1 MTTKRCFAALLT
13 MIGCWLGP
21 QAQAQDKLP
30 VPPGGDPALACGQ
43 VPDGRAYWTEY
54 AYCNRPVLGPA
65 KAKGLIFWSH
75 GVSGNLPSYKAAIAT
90 FLPKMIAAGWDVIR
104 INRNSLYERCGGG
117 GAGSISQCWDGGG
130 TKHVKDL
137 LERARQARAAGY
149 QRVVAAGQSFG
160 GAISVE
166 ANAAAPDLFYA
177 MLAFSP
183 GHGSDAGGGSTASY
197 YNLDRQI
204 LDVVGR
210 QKSGRI
216 VVSFPA
222 DDQYH
227 PNRWN
232 DPIGPKARTLLQG
245 SGLPFVVF
253 DSTSP
258 IHGHSAVRMNEFST
272 YYGNCLRD
280 FLEPSKTP
288 PAGETN
294 CPPPPD
300 AKVVTAK

>member
-1 MTTKRCFAALLT
+1 MTTKRCVAALLT

-54 AYCNRPVLGPA
+54 AYCDRPVL
-65 KAKGLIFWSH
+65 
-75 GVSGNLPSYKAAIAT
+75 
-90 FLPKMIAAGWDVIR
+90 R
-104 INRNSLYERCGGG
+104 INRNGLYERCGGG

-183 GHGSDAGGGSTASY
+183 GHGSDAGGGSANAY

-210 QKSGRI
+210 QKSGR
-216 VVSFPA
+216 VVISFPA
-222 DDQYH
+222 DDNYH

-232 DPIGPKARTLLQG
+232 DPIGPKARTLLQT

-253 DSTSP
+253 DNTSP
-258 IHGHSAVRMNEFST
+258 IHGHSAVRLTEFSK
-272 YYGNCLRD
+272 YYGDCLRD

-288 PAGETN
+288 PAGETK
-294 CPPPPD
+294 CPPPLD
-300 AKVVTAK
+300 AQVVTAK